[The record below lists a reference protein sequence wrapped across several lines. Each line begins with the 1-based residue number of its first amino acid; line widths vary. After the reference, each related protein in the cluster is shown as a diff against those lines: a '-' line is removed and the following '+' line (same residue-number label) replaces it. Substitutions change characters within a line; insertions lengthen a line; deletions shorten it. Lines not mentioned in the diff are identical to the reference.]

1 MGGDTRSWAA
11 TGIDD
16 AVRGALNE
24 GLAASALW
32 SLLLGVM
39 ERRARQKTAAALL
52 EQWRNDRFVE
62 PCGIDQRTL
71 NELDAQLLAAASVF
85 AALELAP
92 LAPLGTCSGVALT
105 SQNRVVATAR
115 GTEVVSDPT
124 NVLALECAL
133 RLRATPDGIVKLA
146 TSHRCTRAQ
155 AVPDVPGFAA
165 HFRMFCLA
173 SAARERKD
181 RAFVTGALVEHIK
194 THWDALDRLEQHGYS
209 FGPRMLTLKSTLA
222 KRRLAERIAAELP
235 GIPTAHAELAHD
247 YYDGLRF
254 MIDVT
259 LPHASSLPLVDGG
272 AFDWLKKL
280 GANDKLVFV
289 ASGFGSQLA
298 AFACRRPTPL

>member
-1 MGGDTRSWAA
+1 MGDARTWIRQGLDETVRS
-11 TGIDD
+11 
-16 AVRGALNE
+16 ALAE
-24 GLAASALW
+24 GLSPSKLW
-32 SLLLGVM
+32 SLLLDVIG
-39 ERRARQKTAAALL
+39 ERARAKTPAALL

-71 NELDAQLLAAASVF
+71 NELDAHLLAAASAF
-85 AALELAP
+85 DAIELTP
-92 LAPLGTCSGVALT
+92 LAPLGTCSSVALT

-124 NVLALECAL
+124 NVLALDCAR
-133 RLRATPDGIVKLA
+133 RLRETPNGDVKLA

-181 RAFVTGALVEHIK
+181 HAVVTNALAEHIRTYWGALE
-194 THWDALDRLEQHGYS
+194 RLEPHGYS
-209 FGPRMLTLKSTLA
+209 FPGRTLMLKSSPA
-222 KRRLAERIAAELP
+222 KRHLAERIAAALREIPAAHSELTH
-235 GIPTAHAELAHD
+235 G

-254 MIDVT
+254 MIGVA
-259 LPHASSLPLVDGG
+259 LPQASSLPLVDGG
-272 AFDWLKKL
+272 AFEWLRKL

-298 AFACRRPTPL
+298 AFACRRSTPS